1 MIDLADPHHWMIVE
15 RLLHLLRPLPS
26 TVQSG
31 LLTIADLQ
39 SLLWWQTDQLRPV
52 MIDAHQ
58 SLRLLRTD
66 QQGLLKNVGHL
77 SWKSVSIVHLYQR
90 PPCLSL
96 LVLLL

>member
-1 MIDLADPHHWMIVE
+1 MIVE
-15 RLLHLLRPLPS
+15 RLLHLLRPLLS
-26 TVQSG
+26 TVQSD

-58 SLRLLRTD
+58 YLRLLRTD

-77 SWKSVSIVHLYQR
+77 SWKSVSVVHLYQR
-90 PPCLSL
+90 PPRLSL
-96 LVLLL
+96 LVLFL